1 MARTTSRQLQ
11 AWNQRLR
18 HPLALAVNLSGRQF
32 ESEQLVQQLAAL
44 GQPPLEL
51 ELTETLLVAE
61 PERARQQLQQL
72 VGAGLR
78 IAIDDFGTGYS
89 SLSYLKQFPFQILKI
104 DRAFVRNVDSDERN
118 AAIVTA
124 VLQMAQQLQ
133 LRVVAEGVE
142 TEAERAFLAHHGC
155 HEAHTNSRG
164 LCTRLRTP
172 KLPQYG
178 SHVLW

>member
-1 MARTTSRQLQ
+1 M
-11 AWNQRLR
+11 
-18 HPLALAVNLSGRQF
+18 
-32 ESEQLVQQLAAL
+32 
-44 GQPPLEL
+44 
-51 ELTETLLVAE
+51 
-61 PERARQQLQQL
+61 QQL

-104 DRAFVRNVDSDERN
+104 DRAFVRHVDSDERN

-155 HEAHTNSRG
+155 PEAQG
-164 LCTRLRTP
+164 
-172 KLPQYG
+172 
-178 SHVLW
+178 